1 MQATLPNSTAV
12 PPARQTPVKPK
23 GNPRARLVKGVNN
36 VVLYIVTIA
45 LSLMFMFPFFWT
57 VTTSLKKPIELI
69 KFPPTI
75 FPEVPQW
82 ITYTQLWSLGQ
93 GINFG
98 QFFLNSAIIT
108 GTALVGQVFS
118 AFLVGYGFAR
128 FRFPGRDFLFAVCL
142 STLILPSHVT
152 IIPLFV
158 LFRSFHW
165 IDTFLPLIVPSFF
178 GGGAFTIFLVRQFIM
193 TLPIELDEAALM
205 DGASRMG
212 ILWRIILPNAGPVLA
227 TVAIFGFIA
236 HWNQFLEPL
245 IFLNSARKYTVPLGL
260 WFLRTQEGQAGLP
273 KDNLLMAG
281 AVLATLPIIIIFFV
295 AQKYFVRGI
304 AMTGLKG

>member
-1 MQATLPNSTAV
+1 MQATVPNPTST
-12 PPARQTPVKPK
+12 PAQ
-23 GNPRARLVKGVNN
+23 RANMLHRAGANFNRLV
-36 VVLYIVTIA
+36 LYVITIV
-45 LSLMFMFPFFWT
+45 LSLLFLFPFFWT
-57 VTTSLKKPIELI
+57 VTTSLKKSVELI

-75 FPEVPQW
+75 LPETPQW
-82 ITYTQLWSLGQ
+82 ENYTQIWGLGA

-108 GTALVGQVFS
+108 GLALVGQIIS

-128 FRFPGRDFLFAVCL
+128 FRFPGREVLFAACL
-142 STLILPSHVT
+142 STLILPPHVT

-158 LFRSFHW
+158 LFRSLHW

-193 TLPIELDEAALM
+193 TLPIEIDEAALM
-205 DGASRMG
+205 DGASRLG
-212 ILWRIILPNAGPVLA
+212 ILFRIILPNSGPVIA
-227 TVAIFGFIA
+227 TVAIFGFIG

-260 WFLRTQEGQAGLP
+260 WFLRAQEGQAGLP

-281 AVLATLPIIIIFFV
+281 SVLATLPIIIIFFF

>member
-1 MQATLPNSTAV
+1 MQATVPNPNTS
-12 PPARQTPVKPK
+12 PLQPARP
-23 GNPRARLVKGVNN
+23 GGNN
-36 VVLYIVTIA
+36 VHRVIA
-45 LSLMFMFPFFWT
+45 LVNRGLLYVLAVVLSALFLFPFFWT
-57 VTTSLKKPIELI
+57 VSTSLKKPVELI
-69 KFPPTI
+69 KFPPTVL
-75 FPEVPQW
+75 PETLQW
-82 ITYTQLWSLGQ
+82 VNYTQIWGLGA

-98 QFFLNSAIIT
+98 QFFLNSTIIT
-108 GTALVGQVFS
+108 TLALVGQLIS

-128 FRFPGRDFLFAVCL
+128 FRFPGRNVLFAICL
-142 STLILPSHVT
+142 STLILPPHLT

-158 LFRSFHW
+158 LFRSLRW

-205 DGASRMG
+205 DGASRLG
-212 ILWRIILPNAGPVLA
+212 ILFRIILPNSGPVMA

-260 WFLRTQEGQAGLP
+260 WFLRAQEGQAGLP

-281 AVLATLPIIIIFFV
+281 AVLATLPIIIVFFV

-304 AMTGLKG
+304 AMSGLKG

>member
-1 MQATLPNSTAV
+1 MQVTIPNSTAA
-12 PPARQTPVKPK
+12 PPS
-23 GNPRARLVKGVNN
+23 NRARNNASRLLSGVNR
-36 VVLYIVTIA
+36 VLLYLLAIA
-45 LSLMFMFPFFWT
+45 LSAMFMFPFFWT
-57 VTTSLKKPIELI
+57 VTTSLKKPVELI
-69 KFPPTI
+69 KFPPTL

-82 ITYTQLWSLGQ
+82 ITYTQIWGLGQ

-108 GTALVGQVFS
+108 SLALVGQVVS

-128 FRFPGRDFLFAVCL
+128 FRFPGRNILFAACL
-142 STLILPSHVT
+142 STLILPPHVT

-158 LFRSFHW
+158 LFRSLRW
-165 IDTFLPLIVPSFF
+165 IDTFLPLIVPSYF

-193 TLPIELDEAALM
+193 TLPIEIDEAALM

-212 ILWRIILPNAGPVLA
+212 ILWRIILPNSGPVLA
-227 TVAIFGFIA
+227 TVAIFGFIG

-281 AVLATLPIIIIFFV
+281 AVLATLPIIIIFFM

-304 AMTGLKG
+304 AMSGLKG

>member
-1 MQATLPNSTAV
+1 MQATLPNA
-12 PPARQTPVKPK
+12 TPNASVKPT
-23 GNPRARLVKGVNN
+23 NSPRRSAGWLTDGIKR
-36 VVLYIVTIA
+36 VLLYAMTIA

-57 VTTSLKKPIELI
+57 VTTSLKKPVELI

-82 ITYTQLWSLGQ
+82 ITYTQIWGLGQ

-98 QFFLNSAIIT
+98 SFFLNSAIIT
-108 GTALVGQVFS
+108 STALVGQVLS

-128 FRFPGRDFLFAVCL
+128 FRFPGREVLFAMCL
-142 STLILPSHVT
+142 STLILPPHVT

-158 LFRSFHW
+158 LFRSLRW

-193 TLPIELDEAALM
+193 TLPLEIDEAALM
-205 DGASRMG
+205 DGASRLG
-212 ILWRIILPNAGPVLA
+212 ILWRIILPNSGPVLA
-227 TVAIFGFIA
+227 TVAIFGFIG

-260 WFLRTQEGQAGLP
+260 WFLRAQEGQAGLP

-281 AVLATLPIIIIFFV
+281 AVLATLPIIVVFFF

-304 AMTGLKG
+304 AMSGLKG

>member
-1 MQATLPNSTAV
+1 MQATLNNTAV
-12 PPARQTPVKPK
+12 KPSTNRQNN
-23 GNPRARLVKGVNN
+23 GQRLLRGINRVI
-36 VVLYIVTIA
+36 LYIVTIA
-45 LSLMFMFPFFWT
+45 LSIMFMFPFFWT
-57 VTTSLKKPIELI
+57 VTTSLKKPVELI
-69 KFPPTI
+69 AFPPTI
-75 FPEVPQW
+75 FPETPQW
-82 ITYTQLWSLGQ
+82 ITYTQIWGLGQ

-98 QFFLNSAIIT
+98 SFFLNSAIIT
-108 GTALVGQVFS
+108 VSALIGQLIS

-128 FRFPGRDFLFAVCL
+128 FRFPGREVLFAMCL
-142 STLILPSHVT
+142 STLILPPHVT

-158 LFRSFHW
+158 LFRELHW

-205 DGASRMG
+205 DGASRLG
-212 ILWRIILPNAGPVLA
+212 ILWRIILPNSGPVLA
-227 TVAIFGFIA
+227 TVAIFGFIG

-273 KDNLLMAG
+273 KDNMLMAG
-281 AVLATLPIIIIFFV
+281 ATLATLPIIIVFFFS
-295 AQKYFVRGI
+295 QKYFVRGI
-304 AMTGLKG
+304 AMSGLKG

>member
-1 MQATLPNSTAV
+1 MQATVPNPSA
-12 PPARQTPVKPK
+12 TPLQPSRT
-23 GNPRARLVKGVNN
+23 PRTNIHRVAAFVNRSI
-36 VVLYIVTIA
+36 LYLLAIA
-45 LSLMFMFPFFWT
+45 LSAMFMFPFFWT

-75 FPEVPQW
+75 LPESAQW
-82 ITYTQLWSLGQ
+82 VNYTQIWGLGA

-108 GTALVGQVFS
+108 SLALVGQIIS

-128 FRFPGRDFLFAVCL
+128 FRFPGREFLFAVCL
-142 STLILPSHVT
+142 STLILPPHVT

-158 LFRSFHW
+158 LFRELRW

-193 TLPIELDEAALM
+193 TLPIEIDEAALM
-205 DGASRMG
+205 DGSSRLG
-212 ILWRIILPNAGPVLA
+212 ILFRIILPNSGPVMA
-227 TVAIFGFIA
+227 TVAIFGFIG

-260 WFLRTQEGQAGLP
+260 WFLRAQEGEAGLP

-281 AVLATLPIIIIFFV
+281 AVLATLPIIIVFFF

-304 AMTGLKG
+304 AMSGLKG

>member
-1 MQATLPNSTAV
+1 MQATVPNPSATSLQ
-12 PPARQTPVKPK
+12 PSRTPRTNIHRVAAFA
-23 GNPRARLVKGVNN
+23 NRS
-36 VVLYIVTIA
+36 VLYLLAIV
-45 LSLMFMFPFFWT
+45 LSAMFMFPFFWT
-57 VTTSLKKPIELI
+57 VTTSLKKPVELI

-75 FPEVPQW
+75 LPETAQW
-82 ITYTQLWSLGQ
+82 VNYTQIWGLGS

-108 GTALVGQVFS
+108 SLALVGQIIS

-128 FRFPGRDFLFAVCL
+128 FRFPGREFLFAVCL
-142 STLILPSHVT
+142 STLILPPHVT

-158 LFRSFHW
+158 LFRQLHW

-193 TLPIELDEAALM
+193 TLPIEIDEAALM
-205 DGASRMG
+205 DGSSRLG
-212 ILWRIILPNAGPVLA
+212 ILFRIILPNSGPVMA
-227 TVAIFGFIA
+227 TVAIFGFIG

-260 WFLRTQEGQAGLP
+260 WFLRAQEGQAGLP

-281 AVLATLPIIIIFFV
+281 AVLATLPIIIIFFF

-304 AMTGLKG
+304 AMSGLKG

>member
-1 MQATLPNSTAV
+1 MQATLNSTAV
-12 PPARQTPVKPK
+12 KPSTNRQNN
-23 GNPRARLVKGVNN
+23 GHRLLRSVNR

-45 LSLMFMFPFFWT
+45 LSIMFMFPFFWT
-57 VTTSLKKPIELI
+57 VTTSLKKPVELI
-69 KFPPTI
+69 AFPPTI
-75 FPEVPQW
+75 FPETPQW
-82 ITYTQLWSLGQ
+82 ITYTQIWGLGQ

-98 QFFLNSAIIT
+98 SFFLNSAIIT
-108 GTALVGQVFS
+108 VSALIGQVFS

-142 STLILPSHVT
+142 STLILPPHVT

-158 LFRSFHW
+158 LFRSLRW

-212 ILWRIILPNAGPVLA
+212 ILWRIILPNSGPVLA
-227 TVAIFGFIA
+227 TVAIFGFIG

-273 KDNLLMAG
+273 KDNMLMAG
-281 AVLATLPIIIIFFV
+281 ATLATLPIIIVFFFS
-295 AQKYFVRGI
+295 QKYFVRGI
-304 AMTGLKG
+304 AMSGLKG

>member
-1 MQATLPNSTAV
+1 MQISISKPTTAPAANRQPNNV
-12 PPARQTPVKPK
+12 Y
-23 GNPRARLVKGVNN
+23 RLMAGVNRTL
-36 VVLYIVTIA
+36 LYLLAIS
-45 LSLMFMFPFFWT
+45 LSIMFMFPFFWT
-57 VTTSLKKPIELI
+57 VMTSLKQPVELI
-69 KFPPTI
+69 KMPPTI
-75 FPEVPQW
+75 LPETPQW
-82 ITYTQLWSLGQ
+82 TNYTQIWGLGA

-98 QFFLNSAIIT
+98 QFFVNSAIIT
-108 GTALVGQVFS
+108 GTALAGQIFS

-128 FRFPGRDFLFAVCL
+128 FRFPGRDILFAICL
-142 STLILPSHVT
+142 STLILPPHVT

-158 LFRSFHW
+158 LFRSLRW

-193 TLPIELDEAALM
+193 TLPIEIDEAALM
-205 DGASRMG
+205 DGASRFG
-212 ILWRIILPNAGPVLA
+212 ILWRIILPNSGPVLA

-260 WFLRTQEGQAGLP
+260 WFLRFQEGQAGLP

-281 AVLATLPIIIIFFV
+281 AVLATLPIIIVFFV

-304 AMTGLKG
+304 AMSGLKG

>member
-1 MQATLPNSTAV
+1 MQATVPNPSTA
-12 PPARQTPVKPK
+12 PHLQPS
-23 GNPRARLVKGVNN
+23 RAQGTNTIHRVGAIFNR
-36 VVLYIVTIA
+36 VLLYGVTIA
-45 LSLMFMFPFFWT
+45 LSALFLFPFFWT

-75 FPEVPQW
+75 LPETPQW
-82 ITYTQLWSLGQ
+82 INYTQIWGLGS

-108 GTALVGQVFS
+108 SLALLGQIVS

-128 FRFPGRDFLFAVCL
+128 FRFPGRELLFAACL
-142 STLILPSHVT
+142 STLILPPHVT

-158 LFRSFHW
+158 LFRSLRW

-193 TLPIELDEAALM
+193 TLPIEIDEAALM
-205 DGASRMG
+205 DGASRLG
-212 ILWRIILPNAGPVLA
+212 ILLRIILPNSGPVIA
-227 TVAIFGFIA
+227 TVAIFGFIG

-260 WFLRTQEGQAGLP
+260 WFLRAQEGQAGLP

-304 AMTGLKG
+304 AMTGLKS

>member
-1 MQATLPNSTAV
+1 MQATVPNPTAAPQMHPSRV
-12 PPARQTPVKPK
+12 RRTPVH
-23 GNPRARLVKGVNN
+23 RIAAFVNRTL
-36 VVLYIVTIA
+36 LYLLAIS
-45 LSLMFMFPFFWT
+45 LSLLFLFPFFWT
-57 VTTSLKKPIELI
+57 VSTSLKQPIELI

-75 FPEVPQW
+75 LPETPQW
-82 ITYTQLWSLGQ
+82 INYTQIWGLGA

-108 GTALVGQVFS
+108 GLALVGQVIS

-128 FRFPGRDFLFAVCL
+128 FRFPGRDILFAVCL
-142 STLILPSHVT
+142 STLILPPHVT

-158 LFRSFHW
+158 LFRSLHW

-193 TLPIELDEAALM
+193 TLPIEIDEAALM
-205 DGASRMG
+205 DGASRLG
-212 ILWRIILPNAGPVLA
+212 ILFRIILPNSGPVLA
-227 TVAIFGFIA
+227 TVAIFGFIG

-260 WFLRTQEGQAGLP
+260 WFLRAQEGQAGLP

-281 AVLATLPIIIIFFV
+281 AVLATLPIIIVFFI

-304 AMTGLKG
+304 AMSGLKG

>member
-1 MQATLPNSTAV
+1 MQATLNNTAV
-12 PPARQTPVKPK
+12 KPSTNRQNN
-23 GNPRARLVKGVNN
+23 GRRLLRGVNR
-36 VVLYIVTIA
+36 VILYLVTIA
-45 LSLMFMFPFFWT
+45 LSIMFMFPFFWT
-57 VTTSLKKPIELI
+57 VTTSLKKPVELI
-69 KFPPTI
+69 AFPPTI
-75 FPEVPQW
+75 FPETPQW
-82 ITYTQLWSLGQ
+82 ITYTQIWGLGQ

-98 QFFLNSAIIT
+98 SFFLNSAIIT
-108 GTALVGQVFS
+108 VSALIGQIIS

-128 FRFPGRDFLFAVCL
+128 FRFPGREVLFAMCL
-142 STLILPSHVT
+142 STLILPPHVT

-158 LFRSFHW
+158 LFRQLHW

-205 DGASRMG
+205 DGASRLG
-212 ILWRIILPNAGPVLA
+212 ILWRIILPNSGPVLA
-227 TVAIFGFIA
+227 TVAIFGFIG

-273 KDNLLMAG
+273 KDNMLMAG
-281 AVLATLPIIIIFFV
+281 ATLATLPIIIVFFFS
-295 AQKYFVRGI
+295 QKYFVRGI
-304 AMTGLKG
+304 AMSGLKG

>member
-1 MQATLPNSTAV
+1 MQASATYQPTSQA
-12 PPARQTPVKPK
+12 
-23 GNPRARLVKGVNN
+23 GVNRHRALAVFN
-36 VVLYIVTIA
+36 RTLLYVLA
-45 LSLMFMFPFFWT
+45 LVLSAMFLFPFFWT
-57 VTTSLKKPIELI
+57 VSTSLKKPIELI
-69 KFPPTI
+69 AFPPTI
-75 FPEVPQW
+75 LPEVPMW
-82 ITYTQLWSLGQ
+82 DNYTQIWGLGA

-98 QFFLNSAIIT
+98 SFFLNSAIIT
-108 GTALVGQVFS
+108 GTALVGQVVS

-128 FRFPGRDFLFAVCL
+128 FRFPGRNVLFALCL
-142 STLILPSHVT
+142 STLILPPHVT

-158 LFRSFHW
+158 LFRSLHW

-193 TLPIELDEAALM
+193 TLPMEIDEAALM
-205 DGASRMG
+205 DGASRLG
-212 ILWRIILPNAGPVLA
+212 ILFRIILPNSGPVLA

-260 WFLRTQEGQAGLP
+260 WFLRYQEGQAGLP

-281 AVLATLPIIIIFFV
+281 AVLATLPIIIVFFV

-304 AMTGLKG
+304 AMSGLKG

>member
-1 MQATLPNSTAV
+1 MQATVPNPSATSLQ
-12 PPARQTPVKPK
+12 PSRTPRTNIHRV
-23 GNPRARLVKGVNN
+23 AAFVNRSI
-36 VVLYIVTIA
+36 LYLLAIA
-45 LSLMFMFPFFWT
+45 LSVMFMFPFFWT

-75 FPEVPQW
+75 LPETAQW
-82 ITYTQLWSLGQ
+82 VNYTQIWGLGS

-108 GTALVGQVFS
+108 SLALVGQIVS

-128 FRFPGRDFLFAVCL
+128 FRFPGREFLFAVCL
-142 STLILPSHVT
+142 STLILPPHVT

-158 LFRSFHW
+158 LFRQLRW

-193 TLPIELDEAALM
+193 TLPIEIDEAALM
-205 DGASRMG
+205 DGSSRLG
-212 ILWRIILPNAGPVLA
+212 ILFRIILPNSGPVLA
-227 TVAIFGFIA
+227 TVAIFGFIG

-260 WFLRTQEGQAGLP
+260 WFLRAQEGQAGLP

-281 AVLATLPIIIIFFV
+281 AVLATLPIIIVFFF

-304 AMTGLKG
+304 AMSGLKG